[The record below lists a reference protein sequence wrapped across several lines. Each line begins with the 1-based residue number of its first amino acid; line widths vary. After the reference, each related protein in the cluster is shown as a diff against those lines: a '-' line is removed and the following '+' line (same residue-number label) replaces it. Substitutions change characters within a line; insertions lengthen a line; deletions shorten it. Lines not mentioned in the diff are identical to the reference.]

1 MKVILTENVDGLGQI
16 GDLVKVKPGY
26 ARNFLVPRKLAVE
39 ANVRNIKELDHQKRQ
54 AERKLQRVTQAAEV
68 LKGRIEGVVCSVTHR
83 AGEGGKLFGSVTTME
98 IAGKLAEAGIEID
111 RRRIDLPE
119 AIKSLGDHEVP
130 IKLDAGVVATLKV
143 TVLPQESEES
153 QADSSAE

>member
-1 MKVILTENVDGLGQI
+1 MKVILTEKVEGLGQI

-39 ANVRNIKELDHQKRQ
+39 ANTRNIKELDHQKRQ
-54 AERKLQRVTQAAEV
+54 AERKLQRLTQAAEV
-68 LKGRIEGVVCSVTHR
+68 LKGRIEGVICSVSHR

-98 IAGKLAEAGIEID
+98 IAEKLAAAGVEID

-119 AIKSLGDHEVP
+119 PIRTLGDHDVP
-130 IKLDAGVVATLKV
+130 VKLDAGVVATVKV
-143 TVLPQESEES
+143 TVLPLAADES
-153 QADSSAE
+153 QAATDTE